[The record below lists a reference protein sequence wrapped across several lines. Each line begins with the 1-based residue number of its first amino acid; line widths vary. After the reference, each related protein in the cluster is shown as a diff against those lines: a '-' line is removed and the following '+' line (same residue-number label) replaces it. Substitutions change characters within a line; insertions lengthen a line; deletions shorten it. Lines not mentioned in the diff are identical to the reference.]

1 MLSQNVSC
9 EKGGENVWFKFEKLP
24 DHSGSHCGFFI
35 RNSTMCL
42 TRSCDGTLSVEK
54 VNSTADRKCFFNTKY
69 KSLDRKLL
77 DDRTECGRV
86 GKISCPEKDGD
97 AGRKKLKLNPK
108 KARPGALPAA
118 LFITSK

>member
-9 EKGGENVWFKFEKLP
+9 DKGGKNVWFKFKNL
-24 DHSGSHCGFFI
+24 HNGLRTYHGFFI

-54 VNSTADRKCFFNTKY
+54 VNSTADRKCFFTKY
-69 KSLDRKLL
+69 ISLDRKLL
-77 DDRTECGRV
+77 DDRTECGR
-86 GKISCPEKDGD
+86 GWKISCPEKDGD

-118 LFITSK
+118 LFNL